1 MSKYPVE
8 KTEAQWKKELG
19 EERYKILREKG
30 TERPHTGEY
39 NLSFDN
45 GTYVCGACKNP
56 LFESANKF
64 DSGCGWPSFDESIE
78 DSVEY
83 VKDISMGMVREEILC
98 ANCGSHLGHVF
109 EDGPTETGVR
119 YCVNSLSVNLDGE

>member
-1 MSKYPVE
+1 MSKYPVQ

-30 TERPHTGEY
+30 TERPHTGKY
-39 NLSFDN
+39 NMSFDN

-56 LFESANKF
+56 LFESATKF
-64 DSGCGWPSFDESIE
+64 ESDCGWPSFDESIE
-78 DSVEY
+78 GNVEY
-83 VKDISMGMVREEILC
+83 TKDISMGMVREEILC

-109 EDGPTETGVR
+109 EDGPTETGDR
-119 YCVNSLSVNLDGE
+119 YCVNSLAIDLED